1 MSSAARK
8 GRTARILI
16 PLVLLIAWLGVG
28 GTLGPYAGK
37 LGEVAT
43 NDQAAFL
50 PQSAESTRVSEEQ
63 KAFSADE
70 ALPALVV
77 WTAKDGGRL
86 PADAREA
93 ATRTLASLADAGF
106 TVEEVAGDAPGS
118 RVPTVAELIAAAPPE
133 TSVVYVNTFNN
144 PTGERYE
151 EAALRTLVRWARD
164 HEVRVLHDTVSS
176 DVSAS
181 GELPFLPAVAAAEGY
196 AAGLITVS
204 SLSKVR
210 AVPGFR

>member
-8 GRTARILI
+8 GRTARILV

-50 PQSAESTRVSEEQ
+50 PESAESTRVTEEQ

-93 ATRTLASLADAGF
+93 ATGTLASLADAGF
-106 TVEEVAGDAPGS
+106 TAGQRDSSAEALGLAIREEKLDRVVLLGDLNGTMNDRSLTAITSQLRSPQGAVGDGFGFSWPASFPMARIDQILVTGVEPTTSWTLPATGS
-118 RVPTVAELIAAAPPE
+118 NHLPIAA
-133 TSVVYVNTFNN
+133 
-144 PTGERYE
+144 
-151 EAALRTLVRWARD
+151 
-164 HEVRVLHDTVSS
+164 RVKVDTT
-176 DVSAS
+176 AS
-181 GELPFLPAVAAAEGY
+181 
-196 AAGLITVS
+196 
-204 SLSKVR
+204 
-210 AVPGFR
+210 

>member
-8 GRTARILI
+8 GRTARILV

-86 PADAREA
+86 PADARAA
-93 ATRTLASLADAGF
+93 ATRPPAPRADAG
-106 TVEEVAGDAPGS
+106 VAARRPAPAPG
-118 RVPTVAELIAAAPPE
+118 
-133 TSVVYVNTFNN
+133 
-144 PTGERYE
+144 
-151 EAALRTLVRWARD
+151 
-164 HEVRVLHDTVSS
+164 
-176 DVSAS
+176 
-181 GELPFLPAVAAAEGY
+181 
-196 AAGLITVS
+196 AAGGEAL
-204 SLSKVR
+204 
-210 AVPGFR
+210 A

>member
-8 GRTARILI
+8 GRTARILV

-106 TVEEVAGDAPGS
+106 TAGRPSPALASEDGEALEGV
-118 RVPTVAELIAAAPPE
+118 VPLRDRK
-133 TSVVYVNTFNN
+133 SVV
-144 PTGERYE
+144 
-151 EAALRTLVRWARD
+151 
-164 HEVRVLHDTVSS
+164 
-176 DVSAS
+176 
-181 GELPFLPAVAAAEGY
+181 
-196 AAGLITVS
+196 
-204 SLSKVR
+204 
-210 AVPGFR
+210 

>member
-8 GRTARILI
+8 GRTARILV

-93 ATRTLASLADAGF
+93 ATRILASLADAGF
-106 TVEEVAGDAPGS
+106 TAGRPSPALASYSRRDPRTPRRSPEKNFRFRRQEMVLCSVGAPCCGHKLHWLS
-118 RVPTVAELIAAAPPE
+118 NLENKYAA
-133 TSVVYVNTFNN
+133 S
-144 PTGERYE
+144 
-151 EAALRTLVRWARD
+151 
-164 HEVRVLHDTVSS
+164 
-176 DVSAS
+176 VSAS
-181 GELPFLPAVAAAEGY
+181 VLTKSCG
-196 AAGLITVS
+196 S
-204 SLSKVR
+204 R
-210 AVPGFR
+210 